1 LPASVK
7 GKKRPMALTPPS
19 FIVIYRSNIHPGKP
33 FMSAPF
39 TLSLQDL
46 APISSGTSTAEAMAE
61 TVKLAQAAD
70 RLGYTRLWYA
80 EHHGMPSI
88 ASSVPEILIGSA
100 AAATEKLR
108 VGSGG
113 VMLLNHAPLRIAEAY
128 RTLEAL
134 HPGRIDLGLGRA
146 PGGDGYAMRALRSGG
161 GEEFSAYLAELM
173 AFDEDGFPSDHPF
186 SRVPVSPGGVSLP
199 PKWLLGSS
207 GASAEAAGQ
216 LGFGYAFAAH
226 FSHTPAAPAFA
237 AYRQAFQP
245 SEAFPEPRT
254 ILCLSVIAAP
264 TEDEARHLGISQ
276 AVNWARF
283 VTGEQRQL
291 TSPEEAAQHQLTP
304 QQQQVIEHQS
314 SLWLVGSAERM
325 AETITEKALA
335 AGADEVM
342 VTTTMHS
349 YDLRRR
355 SYQLLAETLGVT
367 PR

>member
-1 LPASVK
+1 MPADF
-7 GKKRPMALTPPS
+7 A
-19 FIVIYRSNIHPGKP
+19 
-33 FMSAPF
+33 
-39 TLSLQDL
+39 LSLQDL
-46 APISSGTSTAEAMAE
+46 APIAQGTATSQAMAE
-61 TVKLAQAAD
+61 TVRLAQEAD

-88 ASSVPEILIGSA
+88 ASSVPEILIASA
-100 AAATEKLR
+100 AAATSTIR
-108 VGSGG
+108 VGAGG

-134 HPGRIDLGLGRA
+134 YPGRIDLGLGRA

-173 AFDEDGFPSDHPF
+173 AFDEDSFPSDHPF
-186 SRVPVSPGGVSLP
+186 SRVPVSPGGIALP
-199 PKWLLGSS
+199 PKFLLGSS

-226 FSHTPAAPAFA
+226 FSHSPAAPAFA
-237 AYRQAFQP
+237 AYRAAFQP
-245 SEAFPEPRT
+245 SPAFPAPHT
-254 ILCLSVIAAP
+254 ILCLSVICAP
-264 TEDEARHLGISQ
+264 SEDEAKFLATSQ

-291 TSPEEAAQHQLTP
+291 TSPEEAIAHKLTP
-304 QQQQVIEHQS
+304 QQEQVIAQQS
-314 SLWLVGSAERM
+314 SLWLVGDPTQM
-325 AETITEKALA
+325 AQVISDKARQ

-349 YDLRRR
+349 YALRRR
-355 SYQLLAETLGVT
+355 SYALLAAALGI
-367 PR
+367 PARA

>member
-1 LPASVK
+1 MP
-7 GKKRPMALTPPS
+7 
-19 FIVIYRSNIHPGKP
+19 
-33 FMSAPF
+33 APF
-39 TLSLQDL
+39 ALSLQDL
-46 APISSGTSTAEAMAE
+46 APIAEGTSTPQAMAE

-70 RLGYTRLWYA
+70 TLGYTRLWYA

-100 AAATEKLR
+100 AAATRNIR

-173 AFDEDGFPSDHPF
+173 AFDEDSFPADHPF
-186 SRVPVSPGGVSLP
+186 SRVPVSPGGIALP

-216 LGFGYAFAAH
+216 IGFGYAFAAH

-237 AYRQAFQP
+237 AYRKAFQP
-245 SEAFPEPRT
+245 SQYFPEPRT
-254 ILCLSVIAAP
+254 ILCLSVICAP
-264 TEDEARHLGISQ
+264 TEEEAKYLSISQ
-276 AVNWARF
+276 SVNWAKF
-283 VTGEQRQL
+283 LTGEQRQL
-291 TSPEEAAQHQLTP
+291 TAPEKASQHVLTP
-304 QQQQVIEHQS
+304 QQRQIIDHQS
-314 SLWLVGSAERM
+314 SLWLIGSPDQM
-325 AETITEKALA
+325 AETITQKARE

-342 VTTTMHS
+342 ITTTIHS
-349 YDLRRR
+349 YALRRR
-355 SYQLLAETLGVT
+355 SYALLAEALGIA
-367 PR
+367 PRA

>member
-1 LPASVK
+1 MP
-7 GKKRPMALTPPS
+7 
-19 FIVIYRSNIHPGKP
+19 
-33 FMSAPF
+33 APF
-39 TLSLQDL
+39 ALSLQDL
-46 APISSGTSTAEAMAE
+46 APIAEGVSTQEAMAE
-61 TVKLAQAAD
+61 TVLLAQKAD
-70 RLGYTRLWYA
+70 ALGYNRLWYA

-100 AAATEKLR
+100 AAATRGIR

-134 HPGRIDLGLGRA
+134 YPGRIDLGIGRA

-161 GEEFSAYLAELM
+161 GEDFSAYLAELM
-173 AFDEDGFPSDHPF
+173 AFDEDSFPPDHPF

-207 GASAEAAGQ
+207 GASASAAGQ

-237 AYRQAFQP
+237 AYRDAFRP
-245 SEAFPEPRT
+245 SHDFPEPRT
-254 ILCLSVIAAP
+254 ILCLSVICAP
-264 TEDEARHLGISQ
+264 SAEEAKYLSISQ
-276 AVNWARF
+276 SVNWARF

-291 TSPEEAAQHQLTP
+291 TSPEKALEHRLTP
-304 QQQQVIEHQS
+304 AQQQVIDQQS
-314 SLWLVGSAERM
+314 SLWMVGDPTQM
-325 AETITEKALA
+325 AEAIAHKAHE

-342 VTTTMHS
+342 ITTTIHS
-349 YDLRRR
+349 YALRRR
-355 SYQLLAETLGVT
+355 SYQLLAEALGIA
-367 PR
+367 PRAATDQ

>member
-1 LPASVK
+1 MPAK
-7 GKKRPMALTPPS
+7 FA
-19 FIVIYRSNIHPGKP
+19 
-33 FMSAPF
+33 
-39 TLSLQDL
+39 LSLQDL
-46 APISSGTSTAEAMAE
+46 APIAGGSSTVEAMAE
-61 TVKLAQAAD
+61 TTKLAQEAD

-88 ASSVPEILIGSA
+88 ASSVPEILIGNA
-100 AAATEKLR
+100 AAATKNLR

-134 HPGRIDLGLGRA
+134 HPGRIDLGIGRA

-173 AFDEDGFPSDHPF
+173 AFDEESFPADHPY
-186 SRVPVSPGGVSLP
+186 SRVPVSPGGIALP

-207 GASAEAAGQ
+207 GASAQAAGQ
-216 LGFGYAFAAH
+216 IGFGYAFAAH

-237 AYRQAFQP
+237 AYRDAFQQ
-245 SEAFPEPRT
+245 SEYFPEPRT
-254 ILCLSVIAAP
+254 ILCLSVICAP

-291 TSPEEAAQHQLTP
+291 NSPEEALEHKLTS
-304 QQQQVIEHQS
+304 QQQQVIDHQS
-314 SLWLVGSAERM
+314 SLWLVGSPEQM
-325 AETITEKALA
+325 AETISERAEA

-342 VTTTMHS
+342 VTTTIHS
-349 YDLRRR
+349 YELRRR
-355 SYQLLAETLGVT
+355 SYGLLAEALGIS

>member
-1 LPASVK
+1 
-7 GKKRPMALTPPS
+7 MAPT
-19 FIVIYRSNIHPGKP
+19 FH
-33 FMSAPF
+33 
-39 TLSLQDL
+39 LSLQDL
-46 APISSGTSTAEAMAE
+46 APIAGGSSTVEAMAE
-61 TVKLAQAAD
+61 TRKLAEEAD

-88 ASSVPEILIGSA
+88 ASSVPEILIGNA
-100 AAATEKLR
+100 AAATRGLR

-173 AFDEDGFPSDHPF
+173 AFDEEGFPADHPF
-186 SRVPVSPGGVSLP
+186 SRVPVSPGGIALP

-207 GASAEAAGQ
+207 GASAQAAGQ

-237 AYRQAFQP
+237 AYREAFQP
-245 SEAFPEPRT
+245 SVHFPEPRT

-264 TEDEARHLGISQ
+264 TEEEAKYLSISQ

-291 TSPEEAAQHQLTP
+291 SSPEEALQHQLTA
-304 QQQQVIEHQS
+304 QQQQVIDHQS
-314 SLWLVGSAERM
+314 SLWLVGSAAQM
-325 AETITEKALA
+325 AEIISEKAEE

-342 VTTTMHS
+342 VTTTIHS

-355 SYQLLAETLGVT
+355 SYALLAEALGVA

>member
-1 LPASVK
+1 
-7 GKKRPMALTPPS
+7 
-19 FIVIYRSNIHPGKP
+19 
-33 FMSAPF
+33 MSAPF
-39 TLSLQDL
+39 ALSLQDL
-46 APISSGTSTAEAMAE
+46 APIAEGVSTPEAMAE
-61 TVKLAQAAD
+61 TVRLAETAD
-70 RLGYTRLWYA
+70 ALGYTRLWYA

-100 AAATEKLR
+100 AAATKGIR

-134 HPGRIDLGLGRA
+134 HPGRIDLGIGRA

-173 AFDEDGFPSDHPF
+173 AFDEESFPPDHPF

-207 GASAEAAGQ
+207 GASADAAGQ

-226 FSHTPAAPAFA
+226 FSHSPAAPAFA
-237 AYRQAFQP
+237 AYRRAFQP
-245 SEAFPEPRT
+245 SAAFPEPRT
-254 ILCLSVIAAP
+254 ILCLSVICAP
-264 TEDEARHLGISQ
+264 TEEEAKYLSISQ
-276 AVNWARF
+276 SVNWARF

-291 TSPEEAAQHQLTP
+291 TSPEKALAHQLTP
-304 QQQQVIEHQS
+304 AQQQVIDQQS
-314 SLWLVGSAERM
+314 SLWLVGDPAQM
-325 AETITEKALA
+325 AGAISEKARA

-342 VTTTMHS
+342 ITTTIHS
-349 YDLRRR
+349 YELRRR
-355 SYQLLAETLGVT
+355 SYALLADALGIA
-367 PR
+367 PRVISSATH

>member
-1 LPASVK
+1 
-7 GKKRPMALTPPS
+7 MA
-19 FIVIYRSNIHPGKP
+19 
-33 FMSAPF
+33 APF
-39 TLSLQDL
+39 ALSLQDL
-46 APISSGTSTAEAMAE
+46 APIAEGVSTAEAMRE
-61 TVKLAQAAD
+61 TILLAQEAD

-100 AAATEKLR
+100 AAQTQGLR

-173 AFDEDGFPSDHPF
+173 AFDEDSFPPEHPF
-186 SRVPVSPGGVSLP
+186 SRVPVSPGGIHLP

-207 GASAEAAGQ
+207 GNSAQAAGQ

-237 AYRQAFQP
+237 AYREAFQP
-245 SEAFPEPRT
+245 SEHFPEPRT
-254 ILCLSVIAAP
+254 ILCLSVICAP
-264 TEDEARHLGISQ
+264 TDKEAEFLGISQ

-283 VTGEQRQL
+283 VSGEQRQL
-291 TSPEEAAQHQLTP
+291 TSPEKAMEHQLTP
-304 QQQQVIEHQS
+304 QQHQIIEHQS
-314 SLWLVGSAERM
+314 SLWLVGSPERM
-325 AETITEKALA
+325 AETISEKARA
-335 AGADEVM
+335 CAADEVM
-342 VTTTMHS
+342 ITTTVHS
-349 YDLRRR
+349 YALRRR
-355 SYQLLAETLGVT
+355 SYQLLAQALGIS

>member
-1 LPASVK
+1 
-7 GKKRPMALTPPS
+7 
-19 FIVIYRSNIHPGKP
+19 
-33 FMSAPF
+33 MSHTFA
-39 TLSLQDL
+39 LSLQDL
-46 APISSGTSTAEAMAE
+46 APIAEGTSTVEAMAE
-61 TVKLAQAAD
+61 TVKLAQEAD
-70 RLGYTRLWYA
+70 RLGLTRLWYA

-100 AAATEKLR
+100 AAATTCLR

-161 GEEFSAYLAELM
+161 GEEFSAYLAELI
-173 AFDEDGFPSDHPF
+173 AFDQDGFPSDHPF
-186 SRVPVSPGGVSLP
+186 SRVPVSPGGIALP

-237 AYRQAFQP
+237 AYREAFVP
-245 SEAFPEPRT
+245 SMHFPEPRT
-254 ILCLSVIAAP
+254 ILCLSVICAP
-264 TEDEARHLGISQ
+264 TDEEAQFLGISQ

-291 TSPEEAAQHQLTP
+291 TAPEVASRHVLTP
-304 QQQQVIEHQS
+304 QQQQVIDRQS
-314 SLWLVGSAERM
+314 SLWLIGTPERL
-325 AETITEKALA
+325 ADVISEKAEE

-342 VTTTMHS
+342 ITTTIHS

-355 SYQLLAETLGVT
+355 SYALLAATLGVR